1 MRTRRSKS
9 IDLASYDPEVE
20 RTFRKLRGTIKQKRA
35 SVSLPPSSP
44 PHLSSEEEE
53 EPQEGM
59 ADNRTLRELAMPNM
73 DQQPLC
79 ITYPNAERI

>member
-1 MRTRRSKS
+1 MHTRKSKS
-9 IDLASYDPEVE
+9 IDLASYDPEIE
-20 RTFRKLRGTIKQKRA
+20 RTFRKLQRKIKQKCA

-79 ITYPNAERI
+79 ITYPNAEG